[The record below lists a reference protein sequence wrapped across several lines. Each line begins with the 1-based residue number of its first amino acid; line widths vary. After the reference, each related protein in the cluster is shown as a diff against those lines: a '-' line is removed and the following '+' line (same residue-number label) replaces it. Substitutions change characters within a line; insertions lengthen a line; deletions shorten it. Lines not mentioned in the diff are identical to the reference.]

1 MPTKSKSAKQLRRH
15 SVPKRPTN
23 VSIDADLLRHAK
35 ELGVNL
41 SKVLEEQLAL
51 RVREARQR
59 RWLAENQ
66 AAVEAYNDR
75 IDREGAFSDGLRRF

>member
-1 MPTKSKSAKQLRRH
+1 MPPKSKSAKQIRRH

-41 SKVLEEQLAL
+41 SQVLEEQLAL
-51 RVREARQR
+51 RIREAERA
-59 RWLAENQ
+59 RWLAENRS
-66 AAVEAYNDR
+66 AIEAYNDR